1 MLTMP
6 PELRDFFRVLLFG
19 RQVTDRDI
27 GALARKGDRGCT
39 SNDGVGAGQ
48 QSLSSGL
55 LRGGRCLD
63 LAGTGVRLFL
73 IKVFACGP
81 LLAGVRKRKYRK
93 VEAVSLVQ

>member
-39 SNDGVGAGQ
+39 SNAGVGAGQ
-48 QSLSSGL
+48 QSLSSGQASGALVGCLAAVRLLGHRL

-63 LAGTGVRLFL
+63 LAGTGVRLF
-73 IKVFACGP
+73 
-81 LLAGVRKRKYRK
+81 
-93 VEAVSLVQ
+93 